1 MSVSRTITLLTLAV
15 VTFAGSTS
23 YAANDPKDER
33 AIMATLEAMAE
44 ATVKKDFAALEK
56 LYGDDTTYGH
66 SGGNT
71 ETREQMI
78 ASFKRPQRIAES
90 MKFSETTIRI
100 YGDVAL
106 AKGITDFRN
115 GTVGNLH
122 DSHHNILW
130 VLVRRSIGPFGW
142 QIVARQTT
150 NMSRTNDQ
158 NSAARGQKPAN
169 AGAKPAQP

>member
-1 MSVSRTITLLTLAV
+1 MRISRLITLLAV
-15 VTFAGSTS
+15 GVVFFPVTTI
-23 YAANDPKDER
+23 AANDPKDER
-33 AIMATLEAMAE
+33 AIMATLEGMAE
-44 ATVKKDFAALEK
+44 ATIKKDFAALGK

-66 SGGNT
+66 SSGAT

-78 ASFKRPQRIAES
+78 AGFKRPERVAES
-90 MKFSETTIRI
+90 MKFSQTTIRI

-106 AKGITDFRN
+106 VKGITDFRN

-130 VLVRRSIGPFGW
+130 VLVRRPQGPFGW

-150 NMSRTNDQ
+150 SISRTND
-158 NSAARGQKPAN
+158 NDSAARGQKPAQ
-169 AGAKPAQP
+169 K